1 MAFVLND
8 RGKESSTDTGT
19 GTFDLAGAVS
29 GFETFVAGI
38 GNSNTTYY
46 AIVHQTENEWEVGFT
61 TVTDGSH
68 DSIARSDSNVISSSL
83 NRISKSFLTSDSRSS
98 MPAISSSKSSSSFL

>member
-8 RGKESSTDTGT
+8 RVKESSTDTGT

-61 TVTDGSH
+61 TVTDGSP
-68 DSIARSDSNVISSSL
+68 DSIARSDSNVISSS
-83 NRISKSFLTSDSRSS
+83 NSDNMVSFAACT
-98 MPAISSSKSSSSFL
+98 KHVF